1 MQQVYKPT
9 KATIRGDLYMLL
21 FSTPYFSWSN
31 LETEIPTVDTMGLVF
46 SLTVENYIFLSKLRL
61 FLEWFA
67 RKIIVNDFNK
77 CVYNFNVIFINM
89 KTLVNK
95 VGSML

>member
-21 FSTPYFSWSN
+21 FSTPYLSWSN

-46 SLTVENYIFLSKLRL
+46 SLTVEYYIFCI
-61 FLEWFA
+61 FVFYIWFA

-77 CVYNFNVIFINM
+77 CVYNFNVILMKI
-89 KTLVNK
+89 KTLVNIIEY
-95 VGSML
+95 